1 MKKKAFLF
9 LAMLPFLCNAQET
22 QVIDQVVAVVGKNIV
37 MLSDIENQ
45 YVQYNL
51 QGGFQGSPN
60 DMRCAIFEEL
70 MFQKLMLNQA
80 ELDSIEVSDDQVE
93 SELERRLKY
102 FIAQIGSQE
111 RLEEYYGKSIK
122 EIKDELRRLVHDGM
136 ITEQVQEEIVKN
148 VSVAPVEVRRF
159 FNSLPADSI
168 PTIETEY
175 EISQIVKNPPISIE
189 EKLKVKERMIEF
201 RKRIL
206 KGENFSTL
214 AILYSEDAVS
224 AKKGGEIGF
233 YGRGELA
240 PEYEAAAFN
249 LKEGEISD
257 VIETKFGFH
266 IIQLIERRGDY
277 VNTRHILL
285 SPRVPVESLEKAYNT
300 LDSLAQLIR
309 DDSITFEAAARRF
322 SDDKTKTSGGMMIN
336 PNTGSP
342 AFEASAVDRQLM
354 FVVNRLQVGEV
365 STPLPFK
372 DADGKDAYRLIVIK
386 KKTEA
391 HKANLD
397 DDYARI
403 QEWALGDKKN
413 KVIEEWIANKS
424 KRAYVK
430 INGNLFD
437 CDFKFNWT
445 NE

>member
-1 MKKKAFLF
+1 MKKTAFLF
-9 LAMLPFLCNAQET
+9 LAMLPFLCSAQEP

-45 YVQYNL
+45 YVQYSL
-51 QGGFQGSPN
+51 QGGFQGTPN

-111 RLEEYYGKSIK
+111 KLEEYYGKSIK

-136 ITEQVQEEIVKN
+136 ITEQVQEGIVKN
-148 VSVAPVEVRRF
+148 VSVAPIEVRRF
-159 FNSLPADSI
+159 FNSIPADSI

-266 IIQLIERRGDY
+266 LIQLIERRGDY

-285 SPRVPVESLEKAYNT
+285 VPRVPIESLEKAYNT
-300 LDSLAQLIR
+300 LDSVAQLIR
-309 DDSITFEAAARRF
+309 NDSITFEAAAAKF
-322 SDDKTKTSGGMMIN
+322 SNDKTKTSGGVMIN

-342 AFEASAVDRQLM
+342 AFEASAIDRQLS
-354 FVVNRLQVGEV
+354 FIINRLQVGEV

-372 DADGKDAYRLIVIK
+372 DADGKDAYRIVMIK
-386 KKTEA
+386 KKTDA
-391 HKANLD
+391 HKANLN

-430 INGNLFD
+430 INENLFD

>member
-1 MKKKAFLF
+1 MKNKAFLF